1 MKLKLFMKYSFLVLL
16 IYIYLFDPFYFPI
29 GFGSKQFSIVLL
41 YIVAFFY
48 SVIKRGKYKQFT
60 KVFKTD
66 LGFLLVIF
74 VLSLLITLNGGS
86 FSLFGNQ
93 IKMYFANFLV
103 PILIIN
109 YAFWI
114 GINDEDQFM
123 RLLLVVGTVASIGTM
138 ICLLSPS
145 IGNTYK
151 LSVINLEQGS
161 FLTDGFRGFGFS
173 TRLTSDYGFIEGA
186 MLALGVYYGKKN
198 KWFYLFF
205 LFAFFAVIF
214 NARTGIIV
222 AAIGIVFAL
231 LLQTRKI
238 IYTLMV
244 GILVVLF
251 VANIEPLMYSFMDA
265 VGFDAKAMN
274 WISEFFADL
283 TTIVES
289 KDVMSTGIGETL
301 FSDMVLWPESVEH
314 WLFGSGQ
321 SIFYEGFH
329 SKGHSDLGFFIQLNY
344 GGIFFFTILMAYMLH
359 IFRRLWKCGYKYM
372 ALFYICSFIVLNIK
386 ANFALRQGGILGFY
400 LLIYYFLVYVK
411 SKPRNLYQIRI

>member
-1 MKLKLFMKYSFLVLL
+1 MKQFLHYTLLVVLL
-16 IYIYLFDPFYFPI
+16 YIYFFDPFYFPI
-29 GFGSKQFSIVLL
+29 GFGLKQFSIVLL
-41 YIVAFFY
+41 YIAAFFY
-48 SVIKRGKYKQFT
+48 CVVKQRQYKRFT
-60 KVFKTD
+60 KVFKAD
-66 LGFLLVIF
+66 YVYLLVLF
-74 VLSLLITLNGGS
+74 VFSMFITLNDGD

-93 IKMYFANFLV
+93 LKMIFANFFV

-109 YAFWI
+109 YAFLI
-114 GINDEDQFM
+114 GLDDEDKFM
-123 RLLLVVGTVASIGTM
+123 RSLLVVGAVASIGTM
-138 ICLLSPS
+138 ICLLSPNIS
-145 IGNTYK
+145 NTYK

-161 FLTDGFRGFGFS
+161 FLTEGFRGFGFS
-173 TRLTSDYGFIEGA
+173 TRLTNDYGFIEGA

-205 LFAFFAVIF
+205 LFVFLSVIF
-214 NARTGIIV
+214 NARTGVIV

-231 LLQTRKI
+231 LMQTRNI
-238 IYTLMV
+238 FYFLIV
-244 GILVVLF
+244 GFFAVLF
-251 VANIEPLMYSFMDA
+251 VANIEPLMNSIMDA
-265 VGFDAKAMN
+265 VGLDAKTMN
-274 WISEFFADL
+274 WISEFFADV

-301 FSDMVLWPESVEH
+301 FSDMVLWPESVEQ

-359 IFRRLWKCGYKYM
+359 IFKRLWKCGYKYM

-386 ANFALRQGGILGFY
+386 SNFALRQGGILGLY

-411 SKPRNLYQIRI
+411 SIPRDLNQIRT